1 MLIVK
6 RFPIHKM
13 KLRKNVTK
21 CFYASLHFLLT
32 LLALLAREFERLSLL
47 PPLFLKL
54 SRVLTRSRSK
64 GLPS

>member
-1 MLIVK
+1 LSKKI
-6 RFPIHKM
+6 PHP
-13 KLRKNVTK
+13 LDEGTKNATT
-21 CFYASLHFLLT
+21 CFYAFLHFLLT
-32 LLALLAREFERLSLL
+32 LLALLAREFARLSLP